1 MSCVSIPQSLVV
13 VEYLIKNGSENVVS
27 YCEKNMS
34 SLENC
39 TNFYF
44 IEKDGK
50 DHGALGT
57 WR

>member
-1 MSCVSIPQSLVV
+1 MSCVSISQSLVI
-13 VEYLIKNGSENVVS
+13 VEYLIKNGSENVVN

-50 DHGALGT
+50 DHGVLGT
-57 WR
+57 